1 MIASVRMIAPPPRI
15 QAGAAGERGD
25 LAALTCRRTPAAS
38 APGRFPGGVT
48 PDLRVCV
55 TLPGLY
61 WLDEV
66 VECTRLEY
74 ALRFQNESHSEGRT
88 VAFWRERG
96 AIECVDYSR
105 VAKD

>member
-1 MIASVRMIAPPPRI
+1 VIAFGHDDRAAAALP
-15 QAGAAGERGD
+15 GWAAGERGD
-25 LAALTCRRTPAAS
+25 LAALRCRRTPAAS
-38 APGRFPGGVT
+38 APGRCH

-88 VAFWRERG
+88 IASCGNEG
-96 AIECVDYSR
+96 PSSESINPE
-105 VAKD
+105 